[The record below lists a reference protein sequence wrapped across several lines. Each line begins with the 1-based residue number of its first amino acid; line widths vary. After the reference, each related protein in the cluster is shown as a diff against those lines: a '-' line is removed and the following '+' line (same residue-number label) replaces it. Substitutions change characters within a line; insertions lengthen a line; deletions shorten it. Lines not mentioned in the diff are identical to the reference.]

1 MLFLRLNKF
10 ISPNLSMAFS
20 KIKPNPL
27 QAPVKPTLKG
37 ASAPFKSAPISQPNL
52 KPGLKSPKMEN
63 QPKVA
68 IE

>member
-10 ISPNLSMAFS
+10 INPKLGMAFS

-52 KPGLKSPKMEN
+52 KPGLKSPKLEN
-63 QPKVA
+63 QPKET